1 MSGSGTVGALRVPP
15 SVPAETAADDRKR
28 PDTHV
33 SEHASEIGGGMRKVA
48 NRIGFRFL
56 FVYLLL
62 YLFPYPYV
70 PSLMP
75 GAWVL
80 RPYVSAKR
88 ALVRAAGSYVFHAG
102 ATGPISSASSDSTSA
117 YIEIFCW
124 LAIAAAVAIVWTVID
139 KGRSND
145 ERLARGLRV
154 YVRLCLACSMISY
167 GSLKVIKAQFPDP
180 SLDRLLQPFGDA
192 SPMGLLW
199 TFMGASTPY
208 NIFTGAAEVLG
219 GVLLVAR
226 RTMLLGALISATVLV
241 NVVMLNFSYDVPVK
255 LTSLH
260 ALGLALFLI
269 APDTKRL
276 ANFLVFNRPVES
288 VPVQPPSSRWGTYAL
303 VAVRTALVIAFAWL
317 VFGRA
322 YRVWR
327 NDVRVTQQPLYGI
340 WTVEQFE
347 ADRATSS
354 PPGINDASWRR
365 VIFDH
370 RFVVQLA
377 GDSFRYYTL
386 RLDPKEHSLLVRK
399 AEVGNPADFD
409 HLSYE
414 KLDDDTLSLE
424 GHLDGQNI
432 RARMRRVDLGT
443 FTLLSRGFHW
453 INESPFDR

>member
-1 MSGSGTVGALRVPP
+1 
-15 SVPAETAADDRKR
+15 
-28 PDTHV
+28 
-33 SEHASEIGGGMRKVA
+33 
-48 NRIGFRFL
+48 
-56 FVYLLL
+56 
-62 YLFPYPYV
+62 
-70 PSLMP
+70 MP
-75 GAWVL
+75 GAWLL
-80 RPYVSAKR
+80 RPYLSAKR
-88 ALVRAAGSYVFHAG
+88 VVVRAVGTYVFHVG
-102 ATGPISSASSDSTSA
+102 ATGPISRASSDSTSA

-124 LAIAAAVAIVWTVID
+124 LAIAAAVAVVWTVID
-139 KGRSND
+139 RGRSND
-145 ERLARGLRV
+145 ERLAKGLRV

-226 RTMLLGALISATVLV
+226 RTMLFGALISATVLA

-269 APDTKRL
+269 APDMKRL
-276 ANFLVFNRPVES
+276 ANFFVLNRPVES
-288 VPVQPPSSRWGTYAL
+288 VPVQSPFSRWGTYSI
-303 VAVRTALVIAFAWL
+303 VAVRTVLVIAFTWV

-322 YRVWR
+322 YRIWR
-327 NDVRVTQQPLYGI
+327 NDVRVTQRPLYGI

-347 ADRATSS
+347 SDRPTSS
-354 PPGINDASWRR
+354 PAIDDASWRR

-377 GDSFRYYTL
+377 SDSFRYYTL

-399 AEVGNPADFD
+399 AEVGNRVDFD

-424 GHLDGQNI
+424 GHIDGQNVH
-432 RARMRRVDLGT
+432 ARMRRMDLGS